1 MNLSMKQ
8 NMALG
13 SVAVLGLALGQAQ
26 EIPDR
31 PEKFYRRATIKFPR
45 KGDLRNIS
53 PEGGPTNFLS
63 LG

>member
-26 EIPDR
+26 D
-31 PEKFYRRATIKFPR
+31 
-45 KGDLRNIS
+45 S
-53 PEGGPTNFLS
+53 GPTGEVDIPATNL
-63 LG
+63 